1 MTKQEQIEE
10 MAKTACDACAPHNI
24 CPLTANLRPCGASL
38 EYAKA
43 IYDVGYRK
51 ADMVRKETAKEIL
64 DMLYDMGIDNEILES
79 GMIFDVNGVSL
90 AKQICEKYG
99 VENKNEQDTS
109 NDTARGCNRTMA
121 TERVEIHPLCSRLL
135 RVGMVLLSARRT

>member
-1 MTKQEQIEE
+1 MTKQEQIED
-10 MAKTACDACAPHNI
+10 MAKAACAACGRDGYNCPVLAKYRPCDA
-24 CPLTANLRPCGASL
+24 SL
-38 EYAKA
+38 KYAEA

-99 VENKNEQDTS
+99 VEKKNEQDTS
-109 NDTARGCNRTMA
+109 NDTARG
-121 TERVEIHPLCSRLL
+121 
-135 RVGMVLLSARRT
+135 